1 MTNKHFNKA
10 EFEKEMKSK
19 YSDEDIMVKGKK
31 VELKTK
37 IKNHNLD
44 ELIYGNQEI
53 KTSNPIYNK
62 EVKERQ
68 EQYQEVWENYKR
80 YN

>member
-62 EVKERQ
+62 
-68 EQYQEVWENYKR
+68 
-80 YN
+80 